1 MQWERIHYRRLVDTC
16 ASLERDDE
24 VCISMR
30 LMIVV
35 EVGWDLTLVAEVA

>member
-1 MQWERIHYRRLVDTC
+1 MDTC
-16 ASLERDDE
+16 ASLEWDDE

-35 EVGWDLTLVAEVA
+35 EVGWDLTLVAEAA